1 MLDAQSMHSSAAG
14 SNMFHPRAR
23 DGPQS
28 SMETQKEKL
37 KEAARLKELEKQKIA
52 NEWGFQN
59 PASMAIWEA
68 RQRKKTAGVKKAILT
83 AD

>member
-1 MLDAQSMHSSAAG
+1 
-14 SNMFHPRAR
+14 
-23 DGPQS
+23 
-28 SMETQKEKL
+28 L
-37 KEAARLKELEKQKIA
+37 KEATRLKELEKQKIA

-68 RQRKKTAGVKKAILT
+68 RQRKKKAGVKKAILT